1 DLDRAATAAAEALA
15 TVQEEIDGHEA
26 ALAGLDAER
35 VLADQQHVADEIT
48 GLETLLG
55 ERRGRHQSLAG
66 RLEGMGRDRVQLA
79 HDQAETRLEAAR
91 RHLAGTERRAEA
103 ALLLER
109 TLLEHRER
117 AHAQYVQP
125 FRTEVERL
133 GRAVYDPDFEVQ
145 VSGSL
150 VVEQRK
156 LDGDWLPFHS
166 LSTGAKEQ
174 LVILIR
180 LATALL
186 VDPEDGVPVLLDDAL
201 GHSDP
206 QRLRRL
212 ASAITTAGERTQV
225 IVLTSNPERF
235 VNLREAHRIEI

>member
-1 DLDRAATAAAEALA
+1 
-15 TVQEEIDGHEA
+15 
-26 ALAGLDAER
+26 
-35 VLADQQHVADEIT
+35 
-48 GLETLLG
+48 
-55 ERRGRHQSLAG
+55 
-66 RLEGMGRDRVQLA
+66 M
-79 HDQAETRLEAAR
+79 
-91 RHLAGTERRAEA
+91 
-103 ALLLER
+103 
-109 TLLEHRER
+109 EH
-117 AHAQYVQP
+117 
-125 FRTEVERL
+125 L
-133 GRAVYDPDFEVQ
+133 GRSVYGPDFEIQ

-150 VVEQRK
+150 EVEQRK
-156 LDGDWLPFHS
+156 LDGDWLPFS
-166 LSTGAKEQ
+166 ALSTGAKEQ